1 MLQNRTAQDLKSNK
15 LFSGVKETLVS
26 SIFNPKKFVQYGE
39 GNIIY
44 QTGDAGNCIYLIL
57 RGEVKIKY
65 SNSNFISS
73 KGLNQFF
80 GEKELIDET
89 KRISSAVANR
99 NTILYML
106 DKSLFKRL
114 YSNYKEIK
122 KNVAEFGELEIPEGQ
137 VEPKVNFKI
146 SERTKPISF
155 KATSSE
161 KKKEQQENEQ
171 SNIPEQVNFV
181 PSTETIEV
189 EEEENIDDKNLK
201 EELLED
207 PEDFKNWQFTED
219 VQEPPIV
226 KSPPVDKKSP
236 ETEHKEETEPE
247 YVQEPEPEKEIFQEP
262 DDKVEP
268 EKEIEKSVFKDESKT
283 EESENFEFEREN
295 FRKILACI
303 GVLHQGLS
311 LFETTQSIAKALKE
325 LTNSDH
331 AEVYLVNE
339 ESFEMKKFKIS
350 DESFTEEKFNTS
362 EGLTGSCLLQ
372 KKVINLERP
381 TEDSRFISK
390 IDQPGTSVI
399 KRILYFPVVNEAG
412 ETISVIQLGR
422 ENKKF
427 NDIDIANLNIVSKQI
442 ETAVSRSQRLQSVFA
457 DERRITI
464 GNLSHTIINEIQ
476 SPINII
482 NNYVEILQQKK
493 LPEGADDVIRMLQ
506 KQANSVEDL
515 LIALFDH
522 IRNDVKVDIKDIH
535 FNEFIDDVLELI
547 SEYCESKEVKLYK
560 KVGEGTIVSV
570 DRGKLYTAIYQII
583 RQFSEQAGKG
593 GKIYLSSG
601 MINNSVVLIIKSEA
615 SGFLKGSINKL
626 LEKSITGEY
635 EHDPNSEFNIA
646 RKIVEAHGGS
656 FDIELIKG
664 EGTVITITLPGK
676 EL

>member
-15 LFSGVKETLVS
+15 LFTGVKVTLVS

-44 QTGDAGNCIYLIL
+44 QTGDSGNCIYLIL

-65 SNSNFISS
+65 SNSNYISS

-80 GEKELIDET
+80 GEKEIIDDT

-106 DKSLFKRL
+106 DKNLFKRL
-114 YSNYKEIK
+114 FSNYNEIK
-122 KNVAEFGELEIPEGQ
+122 KNVIAFGELEIPEVQ
-137 VEPKVNFKI
+137 AEPKVNLKI

-155 KATSSE
+155 KAVSSK
-161 KKKEQQENEQ
+161 KKKEQQETEQ
-171 SNIPEQVNFV
+171 SNNPEPVNFV
-181 PSTETIEV
+181 PSTETIEIE
-189 EEEENIDDKNLK
+189 EEEENVDDTNLK
-201 EELLED
+201 EELIED
-207 PEDFKNWQFTED
+207 PEDFKNWQFTEE
-219 VQEPPIV
+219 VKEPPIL
-226 KSPPVDKKSP
+226 KSPPVHEKPP
-236 ETEHKEETEPE
+236 EPIQEVEPE
-247 YVQEPEPEKEIFQEP
+247 QEPEPEQEIIPEP
-262 DDKVEP
+262 EYKIEPEKVIEELVNKVEP
-268 EKEIEKSVFKDESKT
+268 KT
-283 EESENFEFEREN
+283 EEQVDVEFEREN

-325 LTNSDH
+325 LTNSES

-339 ESFEMKKFKIS
+339 NSFEMKKFKIS

-381 TEDSRFISK
+381 TEDSRFINK
-390 IDQPGTSVI
+390 IDQPGTSRI
-399 KRILYFPVVNEAG
+399 KRILYFPVINESG
-412 ETISVIQLGR
+412 ETIAVIQLGR

-427 NDIDIANLNIVSKQI
+427 NDNDIANLNIVSKQL
-442 ETAVSRSQRLQSVFA
+442 ETAISRSQRLQAVFA
-457 DERRITI
+457 DERRVTI
-464 GNLSHTIINEIQ
+464 SSLSHSIINEIQ

-482 NNYVEILQQKK
+482 NNYVDILHQKN

-515 LIALFDH
+515 LIALFEH
-522 IRNDVKVDIKDIH
+522 IRNEVKVELQDIH

-547 SEYCESKEVKLYK
+547 SEYCESKEVKLFK
-560 KVGEGTIVSV
+560 KVGDGTIVSL

-601 MINNSVVLIIKSEA
+601 LINNSIVLIIKSEA

-646 RKIVEAHGGS
+646 RKIVEAHGGN
-656 FDIELIKG
+656 FEIELLKG
-664 EGTVITITLPGK
+664 EGTIITISIPGK
-676 EL
+676 EI

>member
-15 LFSGVKETLVS
+15 LFTGVKVTLVS

-44 QTGDAGNCIYLIL
+44 QTGDSGNCIYLIL

-65 SNSNFISS
+65 SNSNYISS

-80 GEKELIDET
+80 GEKEIIDDT

-106 DKSLFKRL
+106 DKNLFKRL
-114 YSNYKEIK
+114 FSNYNEIK
-122 KNVAEFGELEIPEGQ
+122 KNVIAFGELEIPEVQ
-137 VEPKVNFKI
+137 AEPKVNLKI

-155 KATSSE
+155 KAVSSK
-161 KKKEQQENEQ
+161 KKKEQQETEQ
-171 SNIPEQVNFV
+171 SNNPEPVNFV
-181 PSTETIEV
+181 PSTETIEIE
-189 EEEENIDDKNLK
+189 EEEENVDDTNLK
-201 EELLED
+201 EELIED
-207 PEDFKNWQFTED
+207 PEDFKNWQFTEE
-219 VQEPPIV
+219 VKEPPIL
-226 KSPPVDKKSP
+226 KSPPVHEKPP
-236 ETEHKEETEPE
+236 EPIQEVEPE
-247 YVQEPEPEKEIFQEP
+247 QEPEPEQEIIPEP
-262 DDKVEP
+262 EYKIEP
-268 EKEIEKSVFKDESKT
+268 EKAIEEPVNKVESKT
-283 EESENFEFEREN
+283 EEQVDVEFEREN

-325 LTNSDH
+325 LTNSES

-339 ESFEMKKFKIS
+339 NSFEMKKFKIS

-381 TEDSRFISK
+381 TEDSRFINK
-390 IDQPGTSVI
+390 IDQPGTSRI
-399 KRILYFPVVNEAG
+399 KRILYFPVINESG
-412 ETISVIQLGR
+412 ETIAVIQLGR

-427 NDIDIANLNIVSKQI
+427 NDNDIANLNIVSKQL
-442 ETAVSRSQRLQSVFA
+442 ETAISRSQRLQAVFA
-457 DERRITI
+457 DERRVTI
-464 GNLSHTIINEIQ
+464 SSLSHSIINEIQ

-482 NNYVEILQQKK
+482 NNYVDILHQKN

-515 LIALFDH
+515 LIALFEH
-522 IRNDVKVDIKDIH
+522 IRNEVKVELRDIH

-547 SEYCESKEVKLYK
+547 SEYCESKEVKLFK
-560 KVGEGTIVSV
+560 KVGDGIIVSL

-601 MINNSVVLIIKSEA
+601 LINNSIVLIIKSEA

-646 RKIVEAHGGS
+646 RKIVEAHGGN
-656 FDIELIKG
+656 FEIELLKG
-664 EGTVITITLPGK
+664 EGTIITISIPGK
-676 EL
+676 EV

>member
-44 QTGDAGNCIYLIL
+44 QNGDAGNCIYLIL

-65 SNSNFISS
+65 SNSNYISS
-73 KGLNQFF
+73 KGQNQFF

-99 NTILYML
+99 NTIIYML

-114 YSNYKEIK
+114 FSNYKEIK
-122 KNVAEFGELEIPEGQ
+122 NNVAEFGELEIPEGQ
-137 VEPKVNFKI
+137 VEPKVNLKI

-155 KATSSE
+155 KAISSK
-161 KKKEQQENEQ
+161 KKKEQQETEQ
-171 SNIPEQVNFV
+171 SNVSEQVNFV
-181 PSTETIEV
+181 PSTETIEIE
-189 EEEENIDDKNLK
+189 EEEENVNETNLK

-219 VQEPPIV
+219 VQEPTIV
-226 KSPPVDKKSP
+226 KSPHIDKKSA
-236 ETEHKEETEPE
+236 ETEQKEESEPE
-247 YVQEPEPEKEIFQEP
+247 PLQEKEPEKEIFQEP
-262 DDKVEP
+262 EDKVEP
-268 EKEIEKSVFKDESKT
+268 EKEIKESVYKDESKT
-283 EESENFEFEREN
+283 EEPEDFEFEREN

-303 GVLHQGLS
+303 GILHQGLS
-311 LFETTQSIAKALKE
+311 LFETTQSISKALKE
-325 LTNSDH
+325 LTNSEQ

-427 NDIDIANLNIVSKQI
+427 NDTDIANLNIVSKQI

-476 SPINII
+476 SPIND
-482 NNYVEILQQKK
+482 Y
-493 LPEGADDVIRMLQ
+493 
-506 KQANSVEDL
+506 
-515 LIALFDH
+515 
-522 IRNDVKVDIKDIH
+522 
-535 FNEFIDDVLELI
+535 
-547 SEYCESKEVKLYK
+547 
-560 KVGEGTIVSV
+560 
-570 DRGKLYTAIYQII
+570 
-583 RQFSEQAGKG
+583 
-593 GKIYLSSG
+593 
-601 MINNSVVLIIKSEA
+601 
-615 SGFLKGSINKL
+615 
-626 LEKSITGEY
+626 
-635 EHDPNSEFNIA
+635 
-646 RKIVEAHGGS
+646 
-656 FDIELIKG
+656 
-664 EGTVITITLPGK
+664 
-676 EL
+676 

>member
-15 LFSGVKETLVS
+15 LFTGVKVTLVS

-44 QTGDAGNCIYLIL
+44 QTGDSGNCIYLIL

-65 SNSNFISS
+65 SNSNYISS

-80 GEKELIDET
+80 GEKEIIDDT

-106 DKSLFKRL
+106 DKNLFKRL
-114 YSNYKEIK
+114 FSNYNEIK
-122 KNVAEFGELEIPEGQ
+122 KNVIAFGELEIPEVQ
-137 VEPKVNFKI
+137 AEPKVNLKI

-155 KATSSE
+155 KAVSSK
-161 KKKEQQENEQ
+161 KKKEQQETEQ
-171 SNIPEQVNFV
+171 SNNPEPVNFV
-181 PSTETIEV
+181 PSTETIEIE
-189 EEEENIDDKNLK
+189 EEEENVDDTNLK
-201 EELLED
+201 EELIED
-207 PEDFKNWQFTED
+207 PEDFKNWQFTEE
-219 VQEPPIV
+219 VKEPPIL
-226 KSPPVDKKSP
+226 KSPPVHEKPP
-236 ETEHKEETEPE
+236 EPIQEVEPE
-247 YVQEPEPEKEIFQEP
+247 QEPEPEQEIIPEP
-262 DDKVEP
+262 EYKIEP
-268 EKEIEKSVFKDESKT
+268 EKVIEEPVNKVESKT
-283 EESENFEFEREN
+283 EEQVDVEFEREN

-325 LTNSDH
+325 LTNSES

-339 ESFEMKKFKIS
+339 NSFEMKKFKIS

-381 TEDSRFISK
+381 TEDSRFINK
-390 IDQPGTSVI
+390 IDQPGTSRI
-399 KRILYFPVVNEAG
+399 KRILYFPVINESG
-412 ETISVIQLGR
+412 ETIAVIQLGR

-427 NDIDIANLNIVSKQI
+427 NDNDIANLNIVSKQL
-442 ETAVSRSQRLQSVFA
+442 ETAISRSQRLQAVFA
-457 DERRITI
+457 DERRVTI
-464 GNLSHTIINEIQ
+464 SSLSHSIINEIQ

-482 NNYVEILQQKK
+482 NNYVDILHQKN

-515 LIALFDH
+515 LIALFEH
-522 IRNDVKVDIKDIH
+522 IRNEVKVELRDIH

-547 SEYCESKEVKLYK
+547 SEYCESKEVKLFK
-560 KVGEGTIVSV
+560 KVGDGTIVSL

-601 MINNSVVLIIKSEA
+601 LINNSIVLIIKSEA

-646 RKIVEAHGGS
+646 RKIVEAHGGN
-656 FDIELIKG
+656 FEIELLKG
-664 EGTVITITLPGK
+664 EGTIITISIPGK
-676 EL
+676 EI